1 MIILLWPPGWLILAG
16 LALCLV
22 LACAETGGSRR
33 VEPPPRQVNHA
44 AFTLGRVLACA
55 GIYLAG
61 LCIVGFALH
70 LAGF

>member
-1 MIILLWPPGWLILAG
+1 MIVLWLPVWLVASV

-33 VEPPPRQVNHA
+33 AEPPPRQVNRA
-44 AFTLGRVLACA
+44 AFTLGRVLAYA

-61 LCIVGFALH
+61 LCMAGFALH